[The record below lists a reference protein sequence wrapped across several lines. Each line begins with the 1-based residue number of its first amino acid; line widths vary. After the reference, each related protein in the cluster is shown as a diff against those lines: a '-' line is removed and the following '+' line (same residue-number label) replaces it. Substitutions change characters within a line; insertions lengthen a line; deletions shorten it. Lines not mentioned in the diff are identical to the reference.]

1 MCALL
6 IAAVFLSAAGFA
18 GKGVGEPC
26 SPDALVAVVD
36 VVAVLLE
43 SVPDVLA
50 CCANP
55 AGANISASAATPR
68 ILTRPLIS
76 ILLNLNSGAILPRN
90 ETRLKK
96 RLLKMARIITK

>member
-6 IAAVFLSAAGFA
+6 IAPFLSGAFA

-26 SPDALVAVVD
+26 SPDALVPL
-36 VVAVLLE
+36 VVAVAPLLE
-43 SVPDVLA
+43 SVPDVLL

-55 AGANISASAATPR
+55 AGASINASAATAR

-76 ILLNLNSGAILPRN
+76 ILLNLNRGNAPAPQQYSPEKYLYKWP
-90 ETRLKK
+90 E
-96 RLLKMARIITK
+96 